1 MYEQIE
7 AMIHSMEEMIR
18 NAGDFEKH
26 IKAMMENEG
35 RMHGIELDRR
45 HSARDMWG
53 TLMEHMQTNAPEAHD
68 ELMTDPA
75 DPDMHMHDD
84 GQEHSHPDG
93 SLPHSHEDENN
104 EGWSPEE
111 RMDIIGQNGNDG
123 LHYSDETMTEM
134 QGDNMTEMHVEHDEK
149 NPINQ
154 S

>member
-93 SLPHSHEDENN
+93 SLPHSHEDDT
-104 EGWSPEE
+104 
-111 RMDIIGQNGNDG
+111 MTMM
-123 LHYSDETMTEM
+123 HDETMTEM